1 MFKGRFGNFYL
12 YKVWAL
18 IVVFGAILASF
29 AGWFIISSEKLDS
42 SFFMFIFLQI
52 IYGIVLCIPSLILSE
67 IFYKI
72 LSKTKLSNQKVF
84 IYTLIISLLTTNLTY
99 FMFFNNGNIEEYF
112 YVFFIS
118 YSICLITGFFIF
130 KQKPETLNFK
140 PETK

>member
-67 IFYKI
+67 IF
-72 LSKTKLSNQKVF
+72 TKF
-84 IYTLIISLLTTNLTY
+84 
-99 FMFFNNGNIEEYF
+99 
-112 YVFFIS
+112 
-118 YSICLITGFFIF
+118 
-130 KQKPETLNFK
+130 
-140 PETK
+140 